1 MGISSLKGIGSAR
14 RSFVSTATAQ
24 NSSQMIILQVTG
36 SGTLKSFFNLRH
48 SDVYT
53 IKISIDGQHFTT
65 ILFNNS
71 FLTGAL
77 TSIGSS
83 VSYASCDLSFTE
95 NLQIELVDGYWAF
108 QFRYHL
114 EMEV

>member
-24 NSSQMIILQVTG
+24 NPSQMIILQVTG
-36 SGTLKSFFNLRH
+36 SGTLKSFFNLID
-48 SDVYT
+48 SQSYT

-65 ILFNNS
+65 FLSSDS

-77 TSIGSS
+77 TSIDKS
-83 VSYASCDLSFTE
+83 VSYAACDLSFTE
-95 NLQIELVDGYWAF
+95 SLQIELVSGYWAF
-108 QFRYHL
+108 QFKYHL